1 LPETALRATSRR
13 LATRSS
19 AAPLTC
25 AVVWSREVMQGGVN
39 PRRIDGKD
47 GVAWSIPVN
56 GSIRNTAEAYFDA
69 TSATYTRAWTA
80 VTTRV
85 GQYRATR
92 HERPTPTSSLYMS
105 DTDKSYISSKRI
117 LHQLHRRL
125 ARTSPNPHQASTAA
139 LAITGE
145 ASPFALRSTRNHTRT
160 AMHRRCCPS
169 CPVDDDAER
178 SCQQSASNQASHRHS
193 LHRVASMPSPC

>member
-1 LPETALRATSRR
+1 MVRMGSPG
-13 LATRSS
+13 
-19 AAPLTC
+19 P
-25 AVVWSREVMQGGVN
+25 
-39 PRRIDGKD
+39 
-47 GVAWSIPVN
+47 IPVN
-56 GSIRNTAEAYFDA
+56 GSIRNIAEAYFDA

-125 ARTSPNPHQASTAA
+125 ARTSPSPHQASIAA
-139 LAITGE
+139 LAITDE
-145 ASPFALRSTRNHTRT
+145 ASPFALRSTRNHPRR
-160 AMHRRCCPS
+160 AMHQGCVAGANDGGRQR
-169 CPVDDDAER
+169 
-178 SCQQSASNQASHRHS
+178 QSGGRHRQTLGRPGGV
-193 LHRVASMPSPC
+193 LHP

>member
-1 LPETALRATSRR
+1 MVRMGSPG
-13 LATRSS
+13 
-19 AAPLTC
+19 P
-25 AVVWSREVMQGGVN
+25 
-39 PRRIDGKD
+39 
-47 GVAWSIPVN
+47 IPVN

-92 HERPTPTSSLYMS
+92 HERPTPTSSLYIS

-125 ARTSPNPHQASTAA
+125 ARTSPSPHQASIAA
-139 LAITGE
+139 LAITDE
-145 ASPFALRSTRNHTRT
+145 ASPFALRSTRNSSEIPWPLAATTDENGDARPSSAVIGACEPVSEIDAGAFPAPRT
-160 AMHRRCCPS
+160 VCCEHAFQRRFLGWPCRAPS
-169 CPVDDDAER
+169 V
-178 SCQQSASNQASHRHS
+178 QASW
-193 LHRVASMPSPC
+193 